1 VATVAER
8 PVVGEGA
15 GWFFEGVSWDDYEAM
30 LRIVGDRPIRVTY
43 DRGRMEIMSPLWTH
57 GSPGYLLGRMI
68 DILVEELDLTY
79 EPADPVTFR
88 RRDLEKGAEPDKC
101 FYFGENAARVRG
113 KRDIVLPD
121 DPPPDLVIEV
131 DVTASSVQRL
141 PIFAALGIPEVWR
154 LSARGLEFLHLQ
166 TDAAYRPGDRSLAFP
181 SLAVSVA
188 ERCLNEGLD
197 AEKAA
202 WGRSFRAFVRDHL
215 VPRPPRN
222 PGNVE

>member
-1 VATVAER
+1 MVAKR
-8 PVVGEGA
+8 PAAREGT

-43 DRGRMEIMSPLWTH
+43 DQGRMEIMSPPWTH
-57 GSPGYLLGRMI
+57 GSPSFLLGAMVTV
-68 DILVEELDLTY
+68 LAEELEVSY
-79 EPADPVTFR
+79 EPADTVTFR
-88 RRDLEKGAEPDKC
+88 RRDMEKGAEPDKC

-131 DVTASSVQRL
+131 DVTASSLERL

-166 TDAAYRPGDRSLAFP
+166 THAAYRPGDRSLTFP
-181 SLAVSVA
+181 SLAVSEA
-188 ERCLNEGLD
+188 ERSLNEGLD

-202 WGRSFRAFVRDHL
+202 WGRSFRAYVLYHL
-215 VPRPPRN
+215 VRRPPRN
-222 PGNVE
+222 PGNVA